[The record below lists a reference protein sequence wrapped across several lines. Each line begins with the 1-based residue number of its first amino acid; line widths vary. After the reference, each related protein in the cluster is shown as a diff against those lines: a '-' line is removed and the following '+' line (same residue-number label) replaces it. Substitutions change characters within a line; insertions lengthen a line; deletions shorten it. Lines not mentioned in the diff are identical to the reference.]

1 MPFLL
6 RHSVAPCQE
15 VSSATQTLPS
25 KGEAVFR
32 LHALMNLRGESLL
45 KIRAS
50 SVQPTANSR
59 RPGAGRAQ
67 GPAPN
72 GVSGGLRAPEPKQSG
87 RPRGQRCGWG
97 HRRAQRGQAAL
108 GATSFTPLTPALA
121 RQPRGHQQ
129 PAGHRAALLTASPCL
144 HQEREAPWLRLAS
157 SRSLSSDSSPGAAQ
171 PRLRK
176 AHAHCRPRT
185 WGCRVSGGT
194 PGTGTRQRESSRSPE
209 GRQEHP
215 PPREEPLR
223 PSRDTR
229 PQQATLDVLSHRP
242 FPSLCRPGLSAGRG
256 SLRVEPVWHPG
267 PAVRARHSPG
277 SPGE

>member
-59 RPGAGRAQ
+59 RPDAGRAQ

-72 GVSGGLRAPEPKQSG
+72 GVSGGPRAPEPKQSG
-87 RPRGQRCGWG
+87 RPRGRRRGWG

-108 GATSFTPLTPALA
+108 GATSFTPLTPATGQA
-121 RQPRGHQQ
+121 AGGHQQ
-129 PAGHRAALLTASPCL
+129 PAGHRTALLTASACP

-157 SRSLSSDSSPGAAQ
+157 SLSLSSDSSPGAAQ
-171 PRLRK
+171 PRFQK
-176 AHAHCRPRT
+176 AHAHCH
-185 WGCRVSGGT
+185 
-194 PGTGTRQRESSRSPE
+194 PGRGAAGSVA
-209 GRQEHP
+209 GRQV
-215 PPREEPLR
+215 RGLLR
-223 PSRDTR
+223 GSHQGALKAARST
-229 PQQATLDVLSHRP
+229 HRP
-242 FPSLCRPGLSAGRG
+242 GRSLCVPAGTLGPGRLPWTCCLTVPSLLFAVLVSRLA
-256 SLRVEPVWHPG
+256 VG
-267 PAVRARHSPG
+267 P
-277 SPGE
+277 

>member
-108 GATSFTPLTPALA
+108 GATSFTPLTPATGQA
-121 RQPRGHQQ
+121 AKRPPAACRSPRGPPHSQ
-129 PAGHRAALLTASPCL
+129 PLPAPGKGGPLAAPGFLPVS
-144 HQEREAPWLRLAS
+144 QLRLKPRCCPAPPPES
-157 SRSLSSDSSPGAAQ
+157 ACSLPAQDVGLQGQWRDARYRDSS
-171 PRLRK
+171 
-176 AHAHCRPRT
+176 
-185 WGCRVSGGT
+185 
-194 PGTGTRQRESSRSPE
+194 E
-209 GRQEHP
+209 GVIK
-215 PPREEPLR
+215 EP
-223 PSRDTR
+223 
-229 PQQATLDVLSHRP
+229 
-242 FPSLCRPGLSAGRG
+242 
-256 SLRVEPVWHPG
+256 
-267 PAVRARHSPG
+267 
-277 SPGE
+277 